1 MINNRTLVFLFFLIY
16 ISCENSIK
24 TVQPPNV
31 ILIISDQWSVK
42 VSDGSGDYDNGIET
56 PSLDLLASQ
65 GISFTESYSTYPLCT
80 PARASLFTG
89 LYSHNND
96 VGFNLRRDSILER
109 SKTTPTLGKSFK
121 MAGYDVA
128 YFGKEHAGGYGYAS
142 ATEFGSMTHSDGGM
156 LAEGSAYDPIFTQD
170 AVEYIKNNEGDKP
183 FFMTLS
189 LINPHDI
196 CRVLGGKV
204 AGATFADAIH
214 FARTDD
220 EPYLRFQPRPD
231 LPKNHNISYE
241 KGMIL
246 HEDFMYKETFDL
258 DTDQWKRF
266 ISTYQLL
273 IENTDKHIG
282 QLLESIDEKGI
293 KENTIVL
300 FTTDHGEMAGSHK
313 LIAKTTFYEESAK
326 TPVIIRYPGTI
337 KSKTLNNNAIVGTI
351 DIMPTLLDLAG
362 VPIPT
367 GIDGRSFKNEII
379 NPQNETNFDV
389 LFSQNQFGRMVRYDD
404 FKYVRSIVY
413 GITYEILYDLKNDP
427 LESTNLVN
435 NNKYR
440 DPLDRGRKLL
450 DDWLKTENTVL
461 VTKK

>member
-1 MINNRTLVFLFFLIY
+1 
-16 ISCENSIK
+16 
-24 TVQPPNV
+24 
-31 ILIISDQWSVK
+31 
-42 VSDGSGDYDNGIET
+42 
-56 PSLDLLASQ
+56 
-65 GISFTESYSTYPLCT
+65 
-80 PARASLFTG
+80 
-89 LYSHNND
+89 
-96 VGFNLRRDSILER
+96 
-109 SKTTPTLGKSFK
+109 
-121 MAGYDVA
+121 
-128 YFGKEHAGGYGYAS
+128 
-142 ATEFGSMTHSDGGM
+142 
-156 LAEGSAYDPIFTQD
+156 
-170 AVEYIKNNEGDKP
+170 
-183 FFMTLS
+183 
-189 LINPHDI
+189 
-196 CRVLGGKV
+196 
-204 AGATFADAIH
+204 
-214 FARTDD
+214 
-220 EPYLRFQPRPD
+220 
-231 LPKNHNISYE
+231 
-241 KGMIL
+241 
-246 HEDFMYKETFDL
+246 MYKETFDL

-379 NPQNETNFDV
+379 NPENETNFDV

-435 NNKYR
+435 DNKYR
-440 DPLDRGRKLL
+440 DLLDRGRKLL